1 MINIKKSLYGIVLAV
16 FIFQVVKFYSFYLE
30 YSVWQYADWVINYQ
44 AGFVRRGLIGEILFR
59 IYQLTSIDLDFL
71 ILAFVILIIMFSS
84 YFLMRSIK
92 YVAASYI
99 NLLIFFSPGF
109 FLYSIMNSQIIGR
122 KDILMIFVMG
132 FFVFF
137 EKKLNNKN
145 LFLIFIFSI
154 IILCLSHSGF
164 LFYTPYLLFLYL
176 LIKFKRNQRINN
188 FEIFLTLS
196 TLFLILM
203 LIIFNQ
209 GTEFHTRE
217 ICQSVKNYVSD
228 KCTLQGQ
235 IHWLQ
240 HDYERYMYEKKI
252 SGIDYLKSFY
262 IYAISFV
269 LVYFFLGIKAYKSK
283 FNINYYYL
291 NKINPLFI
299 FIILFI
305 PTIPTYILGTDW
317 GRYIFISY
325 SSSFFIFLYCLKENL
340 IFTNYELKLNKYFF
354 TTIIVFYSFF
364 WTFPFYNATKFKF
377 VLQKPVLSIL
387 KYIK

>member
-1 MINIKKSLYGIVLAV
+1 
-16 FIFQVVKFYSFYLE
+16 
-30 YSVWQYADWVINYQ
+30 
-44 AGFVRRGLIGEILFR
+44 
-59 IYQLTSIDLDFL
+59 
-71 ILAFVILIIMFSS
+71 
-84 YFLMRSIK
+84 
-92 YVAASYI
+92 
-99 NLLIFFSPGF
+99 
-109 FLYSIMNSQIIGR
+109 
-122 KDILMIFVMG
+122 MG

-188 FEIFLTLS
+188 FEIFLTVS

>member
-1 MINIKKSLYGIVLAV
+1 
-16 FIFQVVKFYSFYLE
+16 
-30 YSVWQYADWVINYQ
+30 
-44 AGFVRRGLIGEILFR
+44 
-59 IYQLTSIDLDFL
+59 
-71 ILAFVILIIMFSS
+71 
-84 YFLMRSIK
+84 
-92 YVAASYI
+92 
-99 NLLIFFSPGF
+99 
-109 FLYSIMNSQIIGR
+109 MNSQIIGR

-137 EKKLNNKN
+137 EKKFNNKS

-154 IILCLSHSGF
+154 IVLCLSHSGF
-164 LFYTPYLLFLYL
+164 LFYMPYLLFLYL
-176 LIKFKRNQRINN
+176 LIKFKRNQKIKNSE
-188 FEIFLTLS
+188 FFLTVC
-196 TLFLILM
+196 TLFLILI
-203 LIIFNQ
+203 LLTFNQ
-209 GTEFHTRE
+209 ATEFHTRE
-217 ICQSVKNYVSD
+217 ICLSVKNYVSD
-228 KCTLQGQ
+228 KCMIDGQ
-235 IHWLQ
+235 VYWLQ
-240 HDYERYMYEKKI
+240 HDYKGYMDAKQRVMSYAN
-252 SGIDYLKSFY
+252 YFY
-262 IYAISFV
+262 IYGISFV

-340 IFTNYELKLNKYFF
+340 FYTNYELKLNKYFF